1 MKTKTILV
9 ALALLLGSI
18 FTQAQFS
25 SANLTAAGLT
35 CALCTRAI
43 YNALEKLP
51 SVSKVEADIRN
62 SAFNVTF
69 KENASVDPDA
79 LKRAVEDAGFS
90 VAQLK
95 LNGQFGNITL
105 GKDTHLTIG
114 GKVFHFVGAGG
125 KSLHGHASVK
135 LVDKDF
141 VSAKEFKRYKAST
154 TYTCIETG
162 MAANHCATDGIAHSG
177 RIYHV
182 TL

>member
-1 MKTKTILV
+1 M
-9 ALALLLGSI
+9 
-18 FTQAQFS
+18 
-25 SANLTAAGLT
+25 
-35 CALCTRAI
+35 CTRAI

-51 SVSKVEADIRN
+51 FISKVDADISN
-62 SAFNVTF
+62 SSFNISF

-79 LKRAVEDAGFS
+79 LKDAVENAGFS

-95 LNGQFGNITL
+95 LNGHFGNIAIK
-105 GKDTHLTIG
+105 KDTHLTIG
-114 GKVFHFVGAGG
+114 GKVFHFVDANG
-125 KSLHGHASVK
+125 KSLHGDAAIK

-154 TYTCIETG
+154 NYTCIETG
-162 MAANHCATDGIAHSG
+162 MAANHCTTDGTAHSG

>member
-1 MKTKTILV
+1 MKTIFV
-9 ALALLLGSI
+9 ALALLCSSI

-35 CALCTRAI
+35 CAMCTRAI

-51 SVSKVEADIRN
+51 TVSKVDADINN
-62 SAFNVTF
+62 SSFNITF
-69 KENASVDPDA
+69 KSNASVDPDA
-79 LKRAVEDAGFS
+79 LKKAVEDAGFS

-95 LNGQFGNITL
+95 LNGQFGNVEL
-105 GKDTHLTIG
+105 KKDTHLTIG
-114 GKVFHFVGAGG
+114 TKEFHFVNASG
-125 KSLHGHASVK
+125 KSLHGNTSIK

-141 VSAKEFKRYKAST
+141 VSAKEFKKYKSST
-154 TYTCIETG
+154 SYTCIETG
-162 MAANHCATDGIAHSG
+162 MAANHCTTGGTAHSG

>member
-1 MKTKTILV
+1 MKSKTILV
-9 ALALLLGSI
+9 ALALLFSTI

-35 CALCTRAI
+35 CAMCTRAI

-51 SVSKVEADIRN
+51 FVSKVDADIKN
-62 SAFNVTF
+62 SSFNIRF
-69 KENASVDPDA
+69 KENAAVDPDA
-79 LKRAVEDAGFS
+79 LKQAVEDAGFS

-95 LNGQFGNITL
+95 LNGHFGDMSLKN
-105 GKDTHLTIG
+105 DTHLTIG
-114 GKVFHFVGAGG
+114 GKVFHFVDVKG
-125 KSLHGHASVK
+125 KSLNGDASLK
-135 LVDKDF
+135 LVDKSF
-141 VSAKEFKRYKAST
+141 VSAREFKKYRAST
-154 TYTCIETG
+154 SYTCIETG